1 LALIHPPPSGHLLR
15 YFTLLRGAGFTS
27 QLSLPTWGSM
37 WMGQPACPLHR
48 PTTYSRQMGS
58 GRGGRPSCQ
67 ASSCLVT
74 AVGGDA
80 FPEDVKPP
88 GLDIRWSV
96 NRMATC
102 AIGSYMEHIIFTR
115 TRLPYVRVIMVFMR
129 VPMVEPLSQTVMG
142 WTPTLE
148 CMLSLSGVH
157 GLLLSRPIS
166 PSDKYHPLVRP

>member
-1 LALIHPPPSGHLLR
+1 LIGSHSPPLWSPSVVLHIASWCRL
-15 YFTLLRGAGFTS
+15 YFAAKPSHVGVDVDG
-27 QLSLPTWGSM
+27 
-37 WMGQPACPLHR
+37 PACLPPAPSYDLQ
-48 PTTYSRQMGS
+48 PSD
-58 GRGGRPSCQ
+58 GGGQGGMPSCR

-80 FPEDVKPP
+80 FSEDVKPP

-115 TRLPYVRVIMVFMR
+115 TCLPYVRVIMVFIR

-148 CMLSLSGVH
+148 CMLSLSGAH